1 MGALKDFLV
10 SHVAPGDS
18 DEASGWAEVVACLGK
33 GDHLEQALAGKSLPA
48 NLVAQIVRLTWQY
61 VADSDRHMFLKA
73 VERSEDFPLGRL
85 IGRLFLSS
93 HKVIDVV
100 TTNYDRLIEYA
111 CNDAGLLVTTGFRP
125 GYIQAREGSSPLTY
139 SSAGKAIRLVRISKV
154 HGSLDWFQRKD
165 GTVLASPFFE
175 LPGYDVTPLIVTPGF
190 NKYERTHDEPFRS
203 AIQGADRALENA
215 DGYLCLGFGFR
226 DSHIEPK
233 MLDRCRQKSVPV
245 TVLARTLT
253 DEAKSFLS
261 SKAGTKY
268 LGLEATAN
276 GTRAYTNEYPAGIE
290 IDGIDA
296 WSIAGFIKLVT

>member
-1 MGALKDFLV
+1 
-10 SHVAPGDS
+10 
-18 DEASGWAEVVACLGK
+18 
-33 GDHLEQALAGKSLPA
+33 
-48 NLVAQIVRLTWQY
+48 
-61 VADSDRHMFLKA
+61 MFLKA
-73 VERSEDFPLGRL
+73 VERNEDFPLGLL
-85 IGRLFLSS
+85 IGHLFRSS
-93 HKVIDVV
+93 NKIIDVV

-125 GYIQAREGSSPLTY
+125 GYIQAREGTSQLSY

-165 GTVLASPFFE
+165 GTVVASPLFE
-175 LPGYDVTPLIVTPGF
+175 LPGEAVTPLIVTPGF

-215 DGYLCLGFGFR
+215 DGYMCIGFGFR

-245 TVLARTLT
+245 TVLGRTLT

-261 SKAGTKY
+261 SKAGIKY
-268 LGLEATAN
+268 LGLEATID
-276 GTRAYTNEYPAGIE
+276 GTRAYTHEHPAGVE
-290 IDGIDA
+290 IKGVDA
-296 WSIAGFIKLVT
+296 WSTAGFIKLVT